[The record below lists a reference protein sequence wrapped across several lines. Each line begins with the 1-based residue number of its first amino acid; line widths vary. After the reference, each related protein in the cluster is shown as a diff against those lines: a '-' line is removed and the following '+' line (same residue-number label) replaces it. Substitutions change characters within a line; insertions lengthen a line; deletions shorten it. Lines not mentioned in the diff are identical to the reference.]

1 MSPAEKNYTT
11 TERECL
17 PIIYACKKFRHYLLG
32 YDVVFHTDH
41 DAIRHLVNKADLSGR
56 IARWIMLLQ
65 EFQYTIKVKPGLGN
79 KNVDFLSRLEEA
91 AVVESIRDDFPDEYL
106 FAIEELGG
114 PVQEPVPQPVTEP
127 VPEPVSNQAA
137 RSNEEGYLEICRYLK
152 EGILPP
158 GDKLKQRMF
167 MVKTRPYTLIQDVLY
182 KVGS

>member
-11 TERECL
+11 TKRECL

-41 DAIRHLVNKADLSGR
+41 DAIKHLVKKADLCGR
-56 IARWIMLLQ
+56 ITRWIMLLQ

-91 AVVESIRDDFPDEYL
+91 AVVESTRDDFLDEYL

-114 PVQEPVPQPVTEP
+114 PVLEPVPQLVLEP
-127 VPEPVSNQAA
+127 VPEGESRSETPAGPIPVPGPVVEPVPSPVVKPVADPVSNQAA
-137 RSNEEGYLEICRYLK
+137 RSNEEGYL
-152 EGILPP
+152 
-158 GDKLKQRMF
+158 
-167 MVKTRPYTLIQDVLY
+167 
-182 KVGS
+182 